1 MDEKLLRQI
10 IRQELQTLSEA
21 RMMKTREGSR
31 VDYASE
37 EYIAELEK
45 DLEEL
50 VNMRKRRGM
59 RERERYVL
67 SQAVKHVRASLKR
80 ANKALEKRI
89 AFRKAAE
96 TDLITDGEK

>member
-1 MDEKLLRQI
+1 MNEKLLRQI

-31 VDYASE
+31 VEYTSE

-59 RERERYVL
+59 SERERYVL

-80 ANKALEKRI
+80 SIKALEKRN
-89 AFRKAAE
+89 ALRKAAE

>member
-1 MDEKLLRQI
+1 MNEKLLRQI

-31 VDYASE
+31 VEYTSE

-67 SQAVKHVRASLKR
+67 SQAVKHVRTSLKR
-80 ANKALEKRI
+80 AMRAKAKQ
-89 AFRKAAE
+89 
-96 TDLITDGEK
+96 DNLITDSEK

>member
-1 MDEKLLRQI
+1 MNEKLLRQI

-31 VDYASE
+31 VEYTSE

-50 VNMRKRRGM
+50 VSMIKRRGM

-67 SQAVKHVRASLKR
+67 SRAVDHVRTSLKR
-80 ANKALEKRI
+80 AKRANEKQAALR
-89 AFRKAAE
+89 AAAE
-96 TDLITDGEK
+96 TDLITDSEK

>member
-1 MDEKLLRQI
+1 MNEKLLRQI

-31 VDYASE
+31 VEYTSE

-59 RERERYVL
+59 RERDSALRRSASISVQSVRVQWEL
-67 SQAVKHVRASLKR
+67 SQGIRSSR
-80 ANKALEKRI
+80 
-89 AFRKAAE
+89 
-96 TDLITDGEK
+96 

>member
-1 MDEKLLRQI
+1 VNEKLLRQI
-10 IRQELQTLSEA
+10 IRQELQTLSEGK
-21 RMMKTREGSR
+21 MMKTREGSR

-50 VNMRKRRGM
+50 VGMRKRRGM

-67 SQAVKHVRASLKR
+67 SRAVDHIRASLKR
-80 ANKALEKRI
+80 ATKALEKRN

-96 TDLITDGEK
+96 TDLIVDSEK

>member
-1 MDEKLLRQI
+1 MNEKLLRQI
-10 IRQELQTLSEA
+10 IRQELQTLSET

-31 VDYASE
+31 VEYTSE

-80 ANKALEKRI
+80 AMRAKAKQ
-89 AFRKAAE
+89 
-96 TDLITDGEK
+96 DNLITDGEK

>member
-1 MDEKLLRQI
+1 MNEKLLRQI
-10 IRQELQTLSEA
+10 IRQELQTLSET

-31 VDYASE
+31 VEYTSE

-67 SQAVKHVRASLKR
+67 SRAVDHVRTSLKR
-80 ANKALEKRI
+80 AKRANEKQAAL
-89 AFRKAAE
+89 RKAAE
-96 TDLITDGEK
+96 TDLITDSEK

>member
-1 MDEKLLRQI
+1 MNEKLLRQI

-37 EYIAELEK
+37 EYISELEK

-50 VNMRKRRGM
+50 VSMRKRRGM

-67 SQAVKHVRASLKR
+67 SRAVDHIRASLKR
-80 ANKALEKRI
+80 ATKALETRN
-89 AFRKAAE
+89 ALRKAAE
-96 TDLITDGEK
+96 TDLIVDSEK

>member
-1 MDEKLLRQI
+1 MNEKLLRQI
-10 IRQELQTLSEA
+10 IREELQMLSEA

-37 EYIAELEK
+37 EHIAELER

-50 VNMRKRRGM
+50 MSMRQRRGM

-67 SQAVKHVRASLKR
+67 SRAVEHVRTSLKR
-80 ANKALEKRI
+80 ANRVNAKRKALLVDNES
-89 AFRKAAE
+89 
-96 TDLITDGEK
+96 